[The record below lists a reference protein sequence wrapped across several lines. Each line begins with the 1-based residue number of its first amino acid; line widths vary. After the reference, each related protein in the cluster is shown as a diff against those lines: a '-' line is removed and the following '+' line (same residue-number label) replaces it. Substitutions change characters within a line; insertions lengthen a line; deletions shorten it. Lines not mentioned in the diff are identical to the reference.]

1 MIQRKTASPHEVVFF
16 CALFCLLLLLPGAAA
31 RAEQRGASEPEP
43 EPVTFVF
50 YNLRNYLGME
60 RRLDGEVVEDAPK
73 PEGEIAA
80 LVEGLAAIRPDI
92 LSVCEIGDATHIADL
107 QSRLEAVGIDLPHTE
122 MVTDSAGWNRNLA
135 LFSRFPI
142 VGRYS
147 RDDYTYDLDGTKH
160 AFQRGVLD
168 VKLAIRPHYHLRCVG
183 LHLKSKREV
192 PEGDQAL
199 MRLNEARLA
208 RRHLDRILK
217 EEPGVNLLVAG
228 DFNDTRIEAP
238 VKALRGAY
246 GGPGYLRALRLAD
259 DAGFTWTHYWSFADV
274 YSRFDYV
281 LYSKGLSREINRDL
295 CRIHHWKDW
304 EKASDHRP
312 LVISIVP
319 VDK

>member
-1 MIQRKTASPHEVVFF
+1 MIQRKTALPHRVVFF
-16 CALFCLLLLLPGAAA
+16 CALFCSLPTLRTGYAAEVTEDYA
-31 RAEQRGASEPEP
+31 QATS

-60 RRLDGEVVEDAPK
+60 RRINGEVVENAPK
-73 PEGEIAA
+73 PESEIQA
-80 LVEGLAAIRPDI
+80 LVEGLVAIKPDI
-92 LSVCEIGDATHIADL
+92 LSVCEMGDATHIADL
-107 QSRLEAVGIDLPHTE
+107 QSRLKAAGIDLPHTE

-142 VGRYS
+142 IGRYS
-147 RDDYTYDLDGTKH
+147 RDDYTYDLAGTRH

-168 VKLAIRPHYHLRCVG
+168 VKLAINPQYQLRCVG

-208 RRHLDRILK
+208 RQHLDRILQ
-217 EEPGVNLLVAG
+217 EEPGANLLVAG
-228 DFNDTRIEAP
+228 DFNDIRIEAP
-238 VKALRGAY
+238 IKTLRGAY
-246 GGPGYLRALRLAD
+246 GGAGYLRALSLSD
-259 DAGFTWTHYWSFADV
+259 EEGFTWTHYWSFADV
-274 YSRFDYV
+274 YSRFDYA
-281 LYSKGLSREINRDL
+281 LYSKGLSGELNRDL
-295 CRIHHWKDW
+295 CRIHHWKNW

>member
-1 MIQRKTASPHEVVFF
+1 AGAETVEHDEASPT
-16 CALFCLLLLLPGAAA
+16 
-31 RAEQRGASEPEP
+31 
-43 EPVTFVF
+43 PVTFVS
-50 YNLRNYLGME
+50 YNLRNYLEME
-60 RRLDGEVVEDAPK
+60 RRVDGEVVADAPK
-73 PEGEIAA
+73 PEDEIAA

-107 QSRLEAVGIDLPHTE
+107 QSRLKAVGIDLPYTE

-135 LFSRFPI
+135 LLSRFPI

-147 RDDYTYDLDGTKH
+147 RDDYTYELAGTRH

-199 MRLNEARLA
+199 MRLNEAHLA

-217 EEPGVNLLVAG
+217 EEPGVNLLVTG

-238 VKALRGAY
+238 VKTLRGAY
-246 GGPGYLRALRLAD
+246 GRPGYLRALRLAD
-259 DAGFTWTHYWSFADV
+259 EAGFTWTHYWAFADV
-274 YSRFDYV
+274 YSRFDYA
-281 LYSKGLSREINRDL
+281 LYSKGLSAEINRNL
-295 CRIHHWKDW
+295 CRIHHWEDW

-312 LVISIVP
+312 LVISLLP
-319 VDK
+319 VDR